1 MNKRN
6 KGYQIKNYLIMMV
19 GITILAIGIN
29 VFYSQQNLVTGGVSG
44 LAIILKYV
52 AGIPLW
58 LTNILI
64 NVPLFLVA
72 AKVNGLDFIKKSIF
86 GALYVS
92 VALWY
97 TGFIPAIQTDLLISS
112 VFGGLLAGCGIGLVL
127 RCSASTGGTDTLAMI
142 IKHYMK
148 HVPVNQIMLVLDG
161 SIIMIGMFIF
171 GIEKAMYALISV
183 FIISKVIN
191 MLVEGVNYSKSVHI
205 ISDKSKE
212 ISAEIIKKLNR
223 GLTSLNGTGVYT
235 GENKEIL
242 FLICS
247 TEELV
252 ELQKIVKEIDDK
264 AFITISDVREVQGRG
279 FSYPKFDT
287 HN

>member
-1 MNKRN
+1 MKKKN
-6 KGYQIKNYLIMMV
+6 KGYQIKNYLTMMV
-19 GITILAIGIN
+19 GITILATGIN

-52 AGIPLW
+52 AGMPLW

-112 VFGGLLAGCGIGLVL
+112 VFGGLLAGFGIGLVL

-161 SIIMIGMFIF
+161 SIIMMGMFIF

>member
-1 MNKRN
+1 MCIRDR
-6 KGYQIKNYLIMMV
+6 
-19 GITILAIGIN
+19 
-29 VFYSQQNLVTGGVSG
+29 
-44 LAIILKYV
+44 
-52 AGIPLW
+52 
-58 LTNILI
+58 
-64 NVPLFLVA
+64 
-72 AKVNGLDFIKKSIF
+72 VNGLDFIKKSIF

-112 VFGGLLAGCGIGLVL
+112 VFGGLLAGFGIGLVL

-161 SIIMIGMFIF
+161 SIIMMGMFIF